1 MSDMPRWVA
10 ILFWVWFFVSLVILV
25 MRRVNKRGATDETV
39 AAGTGTASADSSA
52 VAAGVAA
59 TPPAEKVWPAPPPP
73 DPDDDTFRL
82 DPTEVGDPDTSGDSS
97 PTEAGES
104 PGPTPPA
111 GARRAALPELL
122 AGITLPHELVPLTQ
136 SDVAIDLASHIGVHT
151 RKASAEVVTS
161 AMCAELEKLGY
172 DVERES
178 MLKVRASGDRGTV
191 LVEVHPDG
199 ARVLDG
205 TARRFPT
212 ATEGSVVVELWAV

>member
-25 MRRVNKRGATDETV
+25 MRRVRTRGASDVTA
-39 AAGTGTASADSSA
+39 AAGTGPAASPGSTA
-52 VAAGVAA
+52 AAGVAT

-82 DPTEVGDPDTSGDSS
+82 DPTDMGDPDNSVNLS

-104 PGPTPPA
+104 PGPTAPA
-111 GARRAALPELL
+111 GARRATLPELL

-136 SDVAIDLASHIGVHT
+136 SDVAIDLSSHIVVHT
-151 RKASAEVVTS
+151 RKASAEAVTS
-161 AMCAELEKLGY
+161 AMCAELEKLRY

-178 MLKVRASGDRGTV
+178 MLKVRATGDRGTV

-199 ARVLDG
+199 ASVLDG
-205 TARRFPT
+205 TIRRFPT
-212 ATEGSVVVELWAV
+212 AIEGSVVVELWAV